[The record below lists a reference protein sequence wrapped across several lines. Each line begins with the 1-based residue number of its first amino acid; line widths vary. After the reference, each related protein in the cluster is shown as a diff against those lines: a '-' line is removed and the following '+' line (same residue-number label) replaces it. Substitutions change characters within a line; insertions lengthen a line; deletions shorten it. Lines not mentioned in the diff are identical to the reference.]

1 MSIVILNYTLVG
13 SDSKSQGNRNFH
25 ECNIITDFFEQVAK
39 DFFDNKGLD
48 HKNHTSDADNSEN
61 LSLIEVNE
69 SPEDPLIQSFIFV
82 SHQIVIS
89 KVTLYKELYIAH
101 FYPELTP
108 PPPKFS

>member
-13 SDSKSQGNRNFH
+13 SDSKSQGNGNFH

-39 DFFDNKGLD
+39 DFFDYKGLD
-48 HKNHTSDADNSEN
+48 HKNDTSDADNSEN